1 MKKLIKFYDWDGS
14 AHLLKED
21 NKKVI
26 ESIPIVDRKGHIIN
40 DMKKNIKDSI
50 GEFPIVEEFHYGVSP
65 SEFFGVLI

>member
-14 AHLLKED
+14 VHLLKED

-40 DMKKNIKDSI
+40 DMKKISKTLLENSQ
-50 GEFPIVEEFHYGVSP
+50 
-65 SEFFGVLI
+65 